1 MAERRQEPER
11 GFAPDELAARTARAQ
26 ALMAAA
32 GIDILLFTTE
42 PEFRYFSGFLT
53 QFWQSPTRPWFLLV
67 PAAGKPV
74 AVVPSIGAECLART
88 WLDDVRSWPSPR
100 PEDEGVTL
108 LAEAVRELAGP
119 RARIGVP
126 MGPETHLRMPLA
138 DHTRLV
144 AGLEDCAF
152 VDAGAVVRELRMVK
166 SPAEIGKIAHICA
179 LVSDVFE
186 ALPGFVTTGM
196 SEAEIFRAFRIE
208 CLQRGADDV
217 PYLVGGAA
225 PGGVGDIIS
234 PPSERRTEPG
244 DVLMLDT
251 GATFDG
257 YYCDFDRNYAFGQAD
272 DDARRAYATVRAA
285 VDAGFAAARPGVTC
299 AGLFQAMQ
307 AVLERGG
314 ALGNDVGRLG
324 HGLGMQLTEWPSHRP
339 GDETV
344 IRPGMV
350 LTLEPG
356 MTFRPGRVM
365 VLEENIVIG
374 ENGPAWLTRPAPAEL
389 PVIGEG
395 G

>member
-1 MAERRQEPER
+1 MVERRPEPER
-11 GFAPDELAARTARAQ
+11 GFPPAELETRTARAQ
-26 ALMAAA
+26 ALMAEA
-32 GIDILLFTTE
+32 GIDILLLTTE

-67 PAAGKPV
+67 PAEGKPV

-100 PEDEGVTL
+100 PEDEGLTL
-108 LAEAVRELAGP
+108 LADAVLELAGP
-119 RARIGVP
+119 KARVGVP

-138 DHTRLV
+138 DHARLV
-144 AGLEDCAF
+144 DRLESGAF
-152 VDAGAVVRELRMVK
+152 LDAGAIVRELRMTK
-166 SPAEIGKIAHICA
+166 SAAEIGKIAHVCA

-186 ALPGFVTTGM
+186 ALPGFVSTGM

-234 PPSERRTEPG
+234 PPSSRRTEPG

-257 YYCDFDRNYAFGQAD
+257 YYCDFDRNYAFERAD

-285 VDAGFAAARPGVTC
+285 VDAGFAAARPGVAC
-299 AGLFQAMQ
+299 AELFHAMQ

-324 HGLGMQLTEWPSHRP
+324 HGLGMQLTEWPSLRP

-374 ENGPAWLTRPAPAEL
+374 EDGPAWLTRPAPAEL
-389 PVIGEG
+389 PLIGEG